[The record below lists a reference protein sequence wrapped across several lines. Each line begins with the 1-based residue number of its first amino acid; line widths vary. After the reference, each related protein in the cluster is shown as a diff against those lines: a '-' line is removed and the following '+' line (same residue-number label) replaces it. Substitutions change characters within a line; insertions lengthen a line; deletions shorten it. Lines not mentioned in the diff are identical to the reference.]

1 MSAHNESSSIAE
13 ELAKLE
19 EVCQRAAQAIKSS
32 RNVRETLQAADVS
45 VPHHLKA
52 EASTQVPTFGRLGH
66 MRDKRVEEVV
76 QEQLSSLLLEHTEF
90 VASRELDRLKAVDWF
105 ALRAG
110 YPDLYSKSLKEANL
124 ILERKRKRER

>member
-13 ELAKLE
+13 ELSKLE
-19 EVCQRAAQAIKSS
+19 EICQRAAQAIKSS
-32 RNVRETLQAADVS
+32 RSVRETLQVAEVT
-45 VPHHLKA
+45 VPPHLKA
-52 EASTQVPTFGRLGH
+52 EAGIQVPTLGRLAH
-66 MRDKRVEEVV
+66 IRDARVEEVV
-76 QEQLSSLLLEHTEF
+76 KEQLSSLLLERTEF

-110 YPDLYSKSLKEANL
+110 YPDLYSKALKEANL

>member
-1 MSAHNESSSIAE
+1 MSAHNESSSIAG

-19 EVCQRAAQAIKSS
+19 EICQRAAQALKSTRS
-32 RNVRETLQAADVS
+32 VRETLEVADVA
-45 VPHHLKA
+45 VPPHLKA
-52 EASTQVPTFGRLGH
+52 VASVEVPTLGRLTR
-66 MRDKRVEEVV
+66 MRDARVEEVV
-76 QEQLSSLLLEHTEF
+76 KEQLSSLVLERAEF

-110 YPDLYSKSLKEANL
+110 YPNLYSKALKEANL